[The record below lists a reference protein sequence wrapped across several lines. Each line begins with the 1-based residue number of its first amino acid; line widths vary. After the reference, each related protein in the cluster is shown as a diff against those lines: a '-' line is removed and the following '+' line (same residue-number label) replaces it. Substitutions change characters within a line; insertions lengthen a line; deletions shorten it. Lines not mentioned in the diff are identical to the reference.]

1 MKTMVIL
8 PTYNE
13 AGNLA
18 NMVAELLG
26 LGLEQLEIL
35 IIDDNSPDGTG
46 EIAAKLQARHPK
58 VIHVIHRPAKLG
70 LGTAY
75 ITGYRFALEHGADRI
90 VQMDAD
96 FSHDPRVLPVFLDLI
111 QQGGYDVVIGSRYVP
126 GGQLDAKWGA
136 WRRFLSGMGNRYARW
151 VTGMPIRDVTAGFK
165 CFTRQAL
172 EGLPLDRVASNGYAF
187 QIEMNYACY
196 RARYRIRETPI
207 TFEDRVLGSSKMSS
221 RIILEAMWRVWQIR
235 WRY

>member
-1 MKTMVIL
+1 VKIMVIL

-13 AGNLA
+13 AGNLP
-18 NMVAELLG
+18 NMVAELLS
-26 LGLEQLEIL
+26 LHLDHIEVL

-46 EIAAKLQARHPK
+46 AIADKLQARHPK
-58 VIHVIHRPAKLG
+58 AVHVIHRPGKMG

-75 ITGYRFALEHGADRI
+75 IAGFDYALAQGADRV

-96 FSHDPRVLPVFLDLI
+96 FSHSPSVIPVMLDLI
-111 QQGGYDVVIGSRYVP
+111 AREGYDVVIGSRYVV
-126 GGQLDAKWGA
+126 GGQLDEKWGPS
-136 WRRFLSGMGNRYARW
+136 RRFLSKLGNVYAKW
-151 VTGMPIRDVTAGFK
+151 VTGMPIQDATAGFK
-165 CFTRQAL
+165 CFKADCLR
-172 EGLPLDRVASNGYAF
+172 GLPLSKIVSSGYAF

-196 RARYRIRETPI
+196 KAGYRIHETPI

-221 RIILEAMWRVWQIR
+221 RIILEAMWRVWQMR